1 VNFEP
6 AKLVL
11 AKAIEE
17 RELPSAVAIAGND
30 NSYKHIFAKGVEN
43 YGGEPVNKNTYY
55 DLASL
60 TKVVSTL
67 PSILYLIDKK
77 ELSLNDKISKYFSN
91 SGWFQTP
98 SLADTT
104 VFELLTH
111 TAGLRAWKPLFANIC
126 SRETVFAN
134 VLQSEIIGEK
144 GKIVYSDLGFMLL
157 GILIERISK
166 MRQDKFVKK
175 YIFGPLEMQTISYG
189 PILEGSI
196 AATEDCG
203 WRNRVLRGEVH
214 DENAYICDAVAGHAG
229 LFGQAD
235 DLAKYAMAWL
245 NSDNRIANREL
256 MEQATKTQAMDSN
269 NNRGLGWLK
278 KSKNTFSSDLATE
291 AGYGHTGFSGTSL
304 WLEPKQ
310 NMFIILLTNRIH
322 PTRNHGKNIN
332 KIRQDFHAAI
342 LKEV

>member
-1 VNFEP
+1 MS
-6 AKLVL
+6 
-11 AKAIEE
+11 KAIVE
-17 RELPSAVAIAGND
+17 REIPGAVAIVGD
-30 NSYKHIFAKGVEN
+30 NSSYKYLFVKGVEY
-43 YGGEPVNKNTYY
+43 YGGNAVSKNTFY

-77 ELSLNDKISKYFSN
+77 ELSLNDKISKFFSN

-134 VLQSEIIGEK
+134 ILQSEIISKK

-157 GILIERISK
+157 GVLIERVSK
-166 MRQDKFVKK
+166 MRQDEFVTRH
-175 YIFGPLEMQTISYG
+175 IFQPLEIQAMSYG
-189 PILEGSI
+189 PIISDSI

-203 WRNRVLRGEVH
+203 WRNRLLRGEVH
-214 DENAYICDAVAGHAG
+214 DENAYICDGVAGHAG
-229 LFGQAD
+229 LFGQAR

-245 NSDNRIANREL
+245 NLDNRIANKEL
-256 MEQATKTQAMDSN
+256 MSQATITQAKDLS

-278 KSKNTFSSDLATE
+278 KSENTFSSAFATV

-304 WLEPKQ
+304 WLEPNQ
-310 NMFIILLTNRIH
+310 NKFIVLLTNRIH

-332 KIRQDFHAAI
+332 KIRQEFHAAL
-342 LKEV
+342 LKET